1 MTTGAKKWMLNA
13 EMNLCFTVLRVIIKS
28 LRNQLSNLWCNQR
41 HQQHKMNV
49 WEPPRL
55 NTHKHTNTNFS
66 MTSLG
71 FSTSWRLSLTRALAA
86 TFTFICTFILKTFKN
101 VPVPCLMHKS
111 IHRSSPAVRVISNKH
126 NCHPGIIFDCD
137 SQIFLKL
144 INKQLS
150 DNRNDWMKRTALPV
164 RHSVM
169 YS

>member
-1 MTTGAKKWMLNA
+1 MPKWICALQSAESLLNPCVTSA
-13 EMNLCFTVLRVIIKS
+13 LICDVTKGTSRTRWMSESRPDST
-28 LRNQLSNLWCNQR
+28 
-41 HQQHKMNV
+41 
-49 WEPPRL
+49 
-55 NTHKHTNTNFS
+55 HTNTNFS

-86 TFTFICTFILKTFKN
+86 TFTFICTFILKTLKN
-101 VPVPCLMHKS
+101 VTVPCLMHKS
-111 IHRSSPAVRVISNKH
+111 IHRSSPAVRVISNK
-126 NCHPGIIFDCD
+126 HPGIIFDCD

-150 DNRNDWMKRTALPV
+150 DNRNDWMKWTALPV